1 LSSFEKK
8 YFEELKVKAEEKK
21 NTQKEVS
28 QSTQATTVEQ
38 KDTKVPGK
46 SSTSINPEH
55 DLDVF
60 LLGDLGSDD
69 EGPGML
75 FISLDSISTS
85 NS

>member
-21 NTQKEVS
+21 NT